1 MHEGNTDAMKT
12 QVAAID
18 FGTSKIVT
26 LIAQSG
32 SVNRCD
38 IIGSGTV
45 PYDGFAQGDWN
56 TPEQLLRVVRDSIS
70 AAELEANSKVREIY
84 VGVPGEFA
92 HVCTAEA
99 EVTRDAPGEITED
112 DVNRVQDAVAEELK
126 IAEMGGY
133 VMHRSPAWFSVDDGK
148 KTMMPLGAHG
158 ERLRAQVSFI
168 VAEPVFVEDMKELL
182 GGLGIT
188 ILGFLSPTLG
198 ESLLLLSLEERD
210 HAAMLV
216 DIGYL
221 NTEVCVVEGDAITYH
236 AMLPQGGG
244 QITADLCEELRIP
257 MRAAEQIKRRYVFNP
272 DEFDQDAYAEVI
284 GAGGE
289 RLSFPREYVKRPVEK
304 SADEL
309 CDLIDLTL
317 KNDAAAFLGP
327 RSQVYLTG
335 GGMALMRGG
344 REYLAAK
351 LGRPVKVPVA
361 KSAKMNS
368 PVYASALGLVDLI
381 FDSIEQQSPREG
393 GGIKKFK
400 SLFRG

>member
-1 MHEGNTDAMKT
+1 MKT
-12 QVAAID
+12 QVAAMD

-32 SVNRCD
+32 GVNRCD

-45 PYDGFAQGDWN
+45 PYDGFAEGDWN
-56 TPEQLLRVVRDSIS
+56 TPEQLARVARDSIS

-84 VGVPGEFA
+84 VGVPGEFV
-92 HVCTAEA
+92 HVRTGEA
-99 EVTRDAPGEITED
+99 EITLPEAGEISEE

-126 IAEMGGY
+126 IADLGGY
-133 VMHRSPAWFSVDDGK
+133 VMHRSPAWFIVDDGK

-158 ERLRAQVSFI
+158 ERLRAQVSFV
-168 VAEPVFVEDMKELL
+168 VAEPVFVEDMKNLL
-182 GGLGIT
+182 GGMGIT

-198 ESLLLLSLEERD
+198 ESLLLLSLEDRD
-210 HAAMLV
+210 RAAMLV
-216 DIGYL
+216 DVGYL
-221 NTEVCVVEGDAITYH
+221 NTEVSVIEGDAITYH
-236 AMLPQGGG
+236 AMLPLGGG

-272 DEFDQDAYAEVI
+272 DEFDQDAYSEVV

-304 SADEL
+304 SVDEL
-309 CDLIDLTL
+309 CDMIDLTL
-317 KNDAAAFLGP
+317 KNDAAALLGP
-327 RSQVYLTG
+327 RSQVFLTG
-335 GGMALMRGG
+335 GGIALMRGG

-351 LGRPVKVPVA
+351 IGRPVKVPVA

-381 FDSIEQQSPREG
+381 FDSIEQQSPKVG

-400 SLFRG
+400 GLFK